1 MKITAF
7 KPLLLTVLSA
17 LLPVTQSGAATVSI
31 MIIETSGNPNAVSG
45 TAGIWEGGMMDVFF
59 ELGHIVSNAPALNV
73 LQADDEVLNSEARS
87 GFEEA
92 DRNGADYF
100 VVARLD
106 YPIGGEV
113 KGTQKP
119 ERVSLKLYKI
129 HPYGILYDKNFD
141 ADFSTHETLSNAKKA
156 AMILATYLRGGS

>member
-7 KPLLLTVLSA
+7 KPLLSAIFLS

-31 MIIETSGNPNAVSG
+31 MIVETGRDTQADGGAS
-45 TAGIWEGGMMDVFF
+45 GIWEGGMMDVFF
-59 ELGHIVSNAPALNV
+59 DSGHIVSNAPALRT
-73 LQADDEVLNSEARS
+73 LPDYDEALEDEVRRS
-87 GFEEA
+87 LEEA
-92 DRNGADYF
+92 SRNGADYF

-106 YPIGGEV
+106 YSSAEA

-129 HPYGILYDKNFD
+129 QPYAVLYDKNLD
-141 ADFSTHETLSNAKKA
+141 ADFLTYETLSNAKKA
-156 AMILATYLRGGS
+156 AMILAPYLRGGS